1 MLEQPVFSLSGGEQ
15 QRVAIAKAI
24 LKPSKIILADEP
36 TGNLDADNAK
46 VVMDL
51 LRYLNEQLGKTIIVV
66 THDKDLITSTDI
78 ELDLSN

>member
-1 MLEQPVFSLSGGEQ
+1 MN
-15 QRVAIAKAI
+15 QR
-24 LKPSKIILADEP
+24 
-36 TGNLDADNAK
+36 GNLDADNAK